1 MALPGAAMTRILP
14 ACIVVAACAS
24 SCAAAAADSVGR
36 PVPPDVFTGL
46 GLADFEGE
54 GSIAAALRQARGQ
67 GVVDAADEM
76 VFEFRGITVQGPNRA
91 DILSPIAAEVRS
103 RIDRIDLAA
112 GLLATQD
119 GIAEG
124 PSQWVGRIGLS
135 NERPEGRERLELRT
149 TLGSRETGGL
159 LGLEIGPRLE
169 RRLRRG
175 ATFFIDGKA
184 EAQAARSPET
194 GWWAMP
200 GIGADATG
208 AVGVAA
214 RTGLVR

>member
-1 MALPGAAMTRILP
+1 MTRILP
-14 ACIVVAACAS
+14 ACIVVVACVA
-24 SCAAAAADSVGR
+24 SCAAAAVENTSDSAGR

-54 GSIAAALRQARGQ
+54 GSIAAALRQAGGK
-67 GVVDAADEM
+67 GVVDADDEPA
-76 VFEFRGITVQGPNRA
+76 FAFRGIAVQGPNRA

-119 GIAEG
+119 GITEG

-135 NERPEGRERLELRT
+135 SERPEGGERLELRT

-175 ATFFIDGKA
+175 ATFFIDGRA

>member
-1 MALPGAAMTRILP
+1 MTRILP
-14 ACIVVAACAS
+14 ACIVVAACVVF
-24 SCAAAAADSVGR
+24 CAAAAADSAADDAGR

-54 GSIAAALRQARGQ
+54 GSIAAALRQAGRQ
-67 GVVDAADEM
+67 GVAAADDAPT
-76 VFEFRGITVQGPNRA
+76 FEFRGIAVQGPNRA
-91 DILSPIAAEVRS
+91 DLLSPIAAEVRS
-103 RIDRIDLAA
+103 RIDGIDLAA
-112 GLLATQD
+112 GLQATQA

-214 RTGLVR
+214 RTGFVR